1 MSLSSTTFTFDD
13 DLVKKCD
20 EIAQSYLD
28 KVKTKKVL
36 PEYHSIQYVEKHSG
50 DILLVCADGT
60 FLFTPNE
67 LGSRLNIKAFCNGL
81 RSDPQALQNRSD
93 AREWELALS

>member
-1 MSLSSTTFTFDD
+1 MSLSSSNFVFDET
-13 DLVKKCD
+13 LIIECD
-20 EIAQSYLD
+20 KIAHTYLES
-28 KVKTKKVL
+28 VKTKKVL

-60 FLFTPNE
+60 LLFTPGE
-67 LGSRLNIKAFCNGL
+67 LGKALNIKAFCNGL
-81 RSDPQALQNRSD
+81 RSDPQALENRSA